1 MVIYV
6 YQPGRL
12 RVKGPFYQWPACSQR
27 AQRPQKQLIEFVICA
42 PCNELPAILPWLI
55 EHRLMKSSK
64 GVMYYMTAPRSAV
77 FFGVKKKRVHLFSS
91 YRLNLQALITLTAF
105 SSSSLRLRFIFLSLA
120 SLIISLYSFLAL
132 PFLSSLFYFCLGL
145 GFCQPFHHLSW
156 PVLPSSMPA
165 KNATHLLSF
174 RHGMLFVPI
183 FTMSGSGVT
192 TARRNS
198 GLITLEPG
206 EVAEHFLFSSWHH
219 IIKFAAFACFVSH
232 TLHPIEFYKRIHKPI
247 ASSI

>member
-1 MVIYV
+1 
-6 YQPGRL
+6 
-12 RVKGPFYQWPACSQR
+12 
-27 AQRPQKQLIEFVICA
+27 
-42 PCNELPAILPWLI
+42 
-55 EHRLMKSSK
+55 MKSIK
-64 GVMYYMTAPRSAV
+64 GVVYYMTAPTVCSLS
-77 FFGVKKKRVHLFSS
+77 FGAKKKRDHLFSS

-156 PVLPSSMPA
+156 PVLSSSMPA
-165 KNATHLLSF
+165 KNPTHLFSF

-192 TARRNS
+192 TTRRNP

-206 EVAEHFLFSSWHH
+206 EVAERFLFSSWHH
-219 IIKFAAFACFVSH
+219 IIKFAAFTGFVSH
-232 TLHPIEFYKRIHKPI
+232 TLHLIEFYKRIHKPI
-247 ASSI
+247 VRSIS